1 MVERRGKW
9 NYATCADPAVGWFK
23 ADYSAQCSRRGTSGR
38 APCNVSGIPGIV
50 HLPEI
55 TDYGT
60 CAVGELMHILF
71 PQQYRTRT
79 LKAADDISIL
89 GGDAIFE
96 YSAGGGGANAGSV
109 NQILKP
115 DRDSV
120 QRTTPSP
127 LQNFR
132 FGLARLSQRE
142 IGGNPDERVEFRIQ
156 FFDSGQAVA
165 GEFQR
170 RDVFNRK
177 LCNCTLRLGSP

>member
-1 MVERRGKW
+1 
-9 NYATCADPAVGWFK
+9 
-23 ADYSAQCSRRGTSGR
+23 
-38 APCNVSGIPGIV
+38 
-50 HLPEI
+50 
-55 TDYGT
+55 
-60 CAVGELMHILF
+60 MHILF

-132 FGLARLSQRE
+132 FGLARLSQGE
-142 IGGNPDERVEFRIQ
+142 IGGDSDEGVERRIQ
-156 FFDSGQAVA
+156 FFDSGQAA
-165 GEFQR
+165 ASEFHR
-170 RDVFNRK
+170 RNGFGAK
-177 LCNCTLRLGSP
+177 